1 MKFNQIESFVKIAE
15 TGSFSRTAKELFLT
29 QPTVTAH
36 IQSLEK
42 YYGVKLF
49 ARTTKEVVLTED
61 GKELYDYAKQILILQ
76 EKMENLFHDRQEETV
91 KSFVIAAS
99 SIPVQCIL
107 PGLLEKFSEKY
118 PKSCFQIQEMDS
130 SKVVNAVAD
139 RLIDLGFTGTVIEKP
154 YCRFVPVCKDNL
166 VIITPNTEK
175 YRDIKLKEKGISW
188 ITGEQLI
195 MREEGSGTRREA
207 EKQLLKAEI
216 DKDQLNVLAVI
227 ENSQVIKRL
236 VKSGMGISIIS
247 KSVVEDDIK
256 EGTMIDFPLSSRGS
270 NRTLYMVY
278 NNSYP
283 LSGNAKKMIKL
294 VREIYQ
300 L

>member
-36 IQSLEK
+36 IQTLEK

-61 GKELYDYAKQILILQ
+61 GKKLYEYAKQMMTLQ
-76 EKMENLFHDRQEETV
+76 EKMENLFRDRQEGTG

-130 SKVVNAVAD
+130 AKVVSAVAN
-139 RLIDLGFTGTVIEKP
+139 RLIDLGFTGTVLERQ
-154 YCRFVPVCKDNL
+154 YCRFVPVCRDNL
-166 VIITPNTEK
+166 VVITPNTEK
-175 YRDIKLKEKGISW
+175 YRNIKEKEKGIGW
-188 ITGEQLI
+188 VRNEQII

-207 EKQLLKAEI
+207 EKQLFKADI

-236 VKSGMGISIIS
+236 VKSGMGISIMS
-247 KSVVEDDIK
+247 RSVVEEDIK
-256 EGTMIDFPLSSRGS
+256 AGTMLDFPMSSRGS

-283 LSGNAKKMIKL
+283 LSTNAERMIKL
-294 VREIYQ
+294 VKEIYQ